1 MCYNLILFR
10 TRLSRLRS
18 PEQEGFSLKRTMLM
32 PSAVRF
38 FFLACLF
45 LAAAPA
51 AAEFQLPQNI
61 TRLPAPQLSASES
74 LHFPVYPLILP
85 NVEFWEKIYGVYS
98 ENQGVL
104 HDRRDLRLIYGV
116 IRLMPKDTFGAG
128 KINEKLTE
136 VARLHVKAMLNKFA
150 EGGRPQTAEELRIH
164 SLFQQ
169 KSPAAFLA
177 AAENMRVQTGLK
189 NRFRDGVIRSGAYM
203 PAIKR
208 ILRTL
213 DLPLELAYLPHVES
227 SFNPKAHSK
236 AGAVGLWQFTR
247 YTGKE
252 FMTVNELVDERYDLY
267 VASEAAARFL
277 KENHRQLGAWP
288 LALTAYNHG
297 RGGMLRAKAQWGS
310 YPVIFANHSSQTFGF
325 ASRNFYPEF
334 IAALR
339 VARKLEADPA
349 LIKERPLI
357 SASLRLKGYAAA
369 AELRQYFGVSE
380 EEFRRLNPALM
391 KPVLEGKKH
400 IPIETVIH
408 LPATHFVRER
418 IRSMPQSL
426 LRASQIADYV
436 PPSPRPKPPP
446 TKKATADS
454 AKPQVYVVRK
464 GDSALS
470 VARKFGLTLDELR
483 RANQMDRKAEMR
495 IGQKLIIPPAK
506 GGAASRPAKRKP

>member
-1 MCYNLILFR
+1 
-10 TRLSRLRS
+10 
-18 PEQEGFSLKRTMLM
+18 ML
-32 PSAVRF
+32 SAVKQIVF
-38 FFLACLF
+38 ACLV
-45 LAAAPA
+45 LTAAPA

-61 TRLPAPQLSASES
+61 SRLPAPQLSDPEN
-74 LHFPVYPLILP
+74 LHFPVYSLILP

-98 ENQGVL
+98 ENQCVL

-116 IRLMPKDTFGAG
+116 ISLAPKDTPGAG

-136 VARLHVKAMLNKFA
+136 IAQLHVKAMLNKFA
-150 EGGRPQTAEELRIH
+150 EGSLPQTAEELRIH

-177 AAENMRVQTGLK
+177 AAENMRVQNGLK

-227 SFNPKAHSK
+227 SFNPRAHSK
-236 AGAVGLWQFTR
+236 VGAVGLWQFTR

-252 FMTVNELVDERYDLY
+252 FMTVNELLDERYDLY
-267 VASEAAARFL
+267 IASEAAARFL

-310 YPVIFANHSSQTFGF
+310 YPVIFANHTSSTFGF
-325 ASRNFYPEF
+325 ASRNFYSEF
-334 IAALR
+334 LAAQR
-339 VARKLEADPA
+339 VARRLEADSSV
-349 LIKERPLI
+349 IKERPLI

-369 AELRQYFGVSE
+369 AELRQYFGISE

-391 KPVLEGKKH
+391 KPVLDGKKY
-400 IPIETVIH
+400 IPVETIIH

-418 IRSMPQSL
+418 IRSMPSSL
-426 LRASQIADYV
+426 LRASQIPDYV
-436 PPSPRPKPPP
+436 PPPPKIQRPP
-446 TKKATADS
+446 KKAAVS
-454 AKPQVYVVRK
+454 KR
-464 GDSALS
+464 
-470 VARKFGLTLDELR
+470 
-483 RANQMDRKAEMR
+483 
-495 IGQKLIIPPAK
+495 
-506 GGAASRPAKRKP
+506 AASRSSQKMRPAKVKAKSRPVLKKKAKRKR

>member
-1 MCYNLILFR
+1 M
-10 TRLSRLRS
+10 LSAAR
-18 PEQEGFSLKRTMLM
+18 
-32 PSAVRF
+32 
-38 FFLACLF
+38 FLALACF
-45 LAAAPA
+45 CLAAAPA

-61 TRLPAPQLSASES
+61 TRLPAPQLSAPES

-85 NVEFWEKIYGVYS
+85 NVRFWEKIYGTYT
-98 ENQGVL
+98 ETQAVL
-104 HDRRDLRLIYGV
+104 HDRAEMYRIYAV
-116 IRLMPKDTFGAG
+116 LDLMPKDTPGAG

-136 VARLHVKAMLNKFA
+136 LARLHVKGILNKLA
-150 EGGRPQTAEELRIH
+150 GGGRPQTAEELRIYN
-164 SLFQQ
+164 LFQQ

-177 AAENMRVQTGLK
+177 AAESLRVQTGLK

-227 SFNPKAHSK
+227 SFNPEAHSK

-252 FMTVNELVDERYDLY
+252 FMAVNELVDERYDLY
-267 VASEAAARFL
+267 IASEAAARFL
-277 KENHRQLGAWP
+277 KENYRQLGAWP

-310 YPVIFANHSSQTFGF
+310 YPVIFANHTSSTFGF

-334 IAALR
+334 LAALR
-339 VARKLEADPA
+339 VARRLEADFSV
-349 LIKERPLI
+349 IKERPLI

-369 AELRQYFGVSE
+369 AELLQYFGVSE

-391 KPVLEGKKH
+391 KPVLEGKKY
-400 IPIETVIH
+400 IPVETIIH
-408 LPATHFVRER
+408 LPATHFIRER

-426 LRASQIADYV
+426 LRASQIPDYV
-436 PPSPRPKPPP
+436 PPKPKLK
-446 TKKATADS
+446 KKAAVS
-454 AKPQVYVVRK
+454 KKAAGRSSQKMKKAKVKAKAIPVLKKKAQRK
-464 GDSALS
+464 
-470 VARKFGLTLDELR
+470 R
-483 RANQMDRKAEMR
+483 
-495 IGQKLIIPPAK
+495 
-506 GGAASRPAKRKP
+506 

>member
-1 MCYNLILFR
+1 
-10 TRLSRLRS
+10 
-18 PEQEGFSLKRTMLM
+18 ML
-32 PSAVRF
+32 SAVKQIVF
-38 FFLACLF
+38 ACLV
-45 LAAAPA
+45 LTAAPA
-51 AAEFQLPQNI
+51 TAEFQLPQNI
-61 TRLPAPQLSASES
+61 SRLPAPQLADPAT
-74 LHFPVYPLILP
+74 LHFPVYALILP

-116 IRLMPKDTFGAG
+116 IRLMPKDTLGAG

-136 VARLHVKAMLNKFA
+136 VAQLHVKGILNKFA
-150 EGGRPQTAEELRIH
+150 GGGGPQTAEELRIH

-177 AAENMRVQTGLK
+177 AAENIRVQTGLK
-189 NRFRDGVIRSGAYM
+189 NRFREGVIRSGAYM

-208 ILRTL
+208 ILRML

-267 VASEAAARFL
+267 IASEAAARFL

-310 YPVIFANHSSQTFGF
+310 YPVIFANHTNSTFGF

-334 IAALR
+334 LAALR
-339 VARKLEADPA
+339 VARRLEADFSV
-349 LIKERPLI
+349 IKERPLI

-380 EEFRRLNPALM
+380 EEFRRLNPALI
-391 KPVLEGKKH
+391 KPVLEGKKY
-400 IPIETVIH
+400 IPIETIIH
-408 LPATHFVRER
+408 LPATHFIRER

-426 LRASQIADYV
+426 LRASQIPDYV
-436 PPSPRPKPPP
+436 PPPPKLKRPLTKAAVS
-446 TKKATADS
+446 KKAAGRFS
-454 AKPQVYVVRK
+454 QKMKKAKVK
-464 GDSALS
+464 
-470 VARKFGLTLDELR
+470 ARPVLK
-483 RANQMDRKAEMR
+483 K
-495 IGQKLIIPPAK
+495 K
-506 GGAASRPAKRKP
+506 AKRKR

>member
-1 MCYNLILFR
+1 M
-10 TRLSRLRS
+10 LSAVKQIAFACFVLTAVFLPPQGVSRAAAQLS
-18 PEQEGFSLKRTMLM
+18 G
-32 PSAVRF
+32 PSA
-38 FFLACLF
+38 
-45 LAAAPA
+45 
-51 AAEFQLPQNI
+51 
-61 TRLPAPQLSASES
+61 
-74 LHFPVYPLILP
+74 LHFPVYALIAA
-85 NVEFWEKIYGVYS
+85 NVDFWEKIYGTHT
-98 ENQGVL
+98 ETQGVL
-104 HDRRDLRLIYGV
+104 HDRRDLSRIYGV
-116 IRLMPKDTFGAG
+116 VSLAPKNTPGAA
-128 KINEKLTE
+128 KLNEKLME
-136 VARLHVKAMLNKFA
+136 LARSHVKAMLKKFA

-164 SLFQQ
+164 NLFQQ
-169 KSPAAFLA
+169 KNPAFFLA
-177 AAENMRVQTGLK
+177 AAENLRVQTGLK

-227 SFNPKAHSK
+227 SFNPEAHSK

-267 VASEAAARFL
+267 IASEVAARFL

-339 VARKLEADPA
+339 VARKLEADPSVV
-349 LIKERPLI
+349 KERPLI
-357 SASLRLKGYAAA
+357 SASLRLKGYAVA

-391 KPVLEGKKH
+391 QPVLAGKKR
-400 IPIETVIH
+400 IPVETVIH

-426 LRASQIADYV
+426 LYASQTVDSV
-436 PPSPRPKPPP
+436 PPAVRQPPK
-446 TKKATADS
+446 KKAAR
-454 AKPQVYVVRK
+454 AKPQSYVVKK

-470 VARKFGLTLDELR
+470 VARKFSLTLDELR
-483 RANQMDRKAEMR
+483 RANQLNRKADVR
-495 IGQKLIIPPAK
+495 IGQKLIIPSFAK
-506 GGAASRPAKRKP
+506 KSGGPAKRKP

>member
-1 MCYNLILFR
+1 VLQSEPIETAAGCPAAKLGSHNIPFR
-10 TRLSRLRS
+10 CAGYL
-18 PEQEGFSLKRTMLM
+18 ML
-32 PSAVRF
+32 SAVKQ
-38 FFLACLF
+38 LAF
-45 LAAAPA
+45 AACFVLTLTSAS
-51 AAEFQLPQNI
+51 AEFQLPQNI
-61 TRLPAPQLSASES
+61 SRLPAPQLSEPAA
-74 LHFPVYPLILP
+74 LHFPVHALILP

-98 ENQGVL
+98 ETQGVA
-104 HDRRDLRLIYGV
+104 HDRRDLSLIYGV
-116 IRLMPKDTFGAG
+116 IRLAPKDSVGAG
-128 KINEKLTE
+128 KINEKLSE
-136 VARLHVKAMLNKFA
+136 IALLHVKTMLNKFA
-150 EGGRPQTAEELRIH
+150 AGNWPQTAEELRIH
-164 SLFQQ
+164 GLFKQ
-169 KSPAAFLA
+169 KNPAAFLE
-177 AAENMRVQTGLK
+177 AAENIRVQTGLK
-189 NRFRDGVIRSGAYM
+189 NRFREGVIRSGAYM

-208 ILRTL
+208 IMRTL

-227 SFNPKAHSK
+227 SFNPRAHSK

-252 FMTVNELVDERYDLY
+252 FMTVNELIDERYDLY
-267 VASEAAARFL
+267 IASEAAARFL

-310 YPVIFANHSSQTFGF
+310 YPAIFANHSGPNFGF

-391 KPVLEGKKH
+391 PPVLAGKKY

-426 LRASQIADYV
+426 LHASQIPDYV
-436 PPSPRPKPPP
+436 PPKQKPPLRKAAVSKKSADRFGVKKIMKANAK
-446 TKKATADS
+446 TK
-454 AKPQVYVVRK
+454 AKPVSKKTARRK
-464 GDSALS
+464 
-470 VARKFGLTLDELR
+470 R
-483 RANQMDRKAEMR
+483 
-495 IGQKLIIPPAK
+495 
-506 GGAASRPAKRKP
+506 